1 MKKKGIN
8 LLFNKEDYRKIDNF
22 FYRVRLL
29 VTIMAVF
36 LLLISIFFFFVLLN
50 QNKQL
55 NLLLEEKKSALASL
69 KNRENESAKVIYL
82 EKKYR
87 LLNEFLKD
95 DAHFYPYYALLNSA
109 LSETTQSA
117 QLKLFKINKNR
128 DVDFKVTFNNFSEL
142 TLFLRFVESEKFI
155 KNFENLIL
163 KNFTINTGGKSEKQN
178 YELTFTGRFIPIN
191 ENKN

>member
-22 FYRVRLL
+22 FYQVRLL

-36 LLLISIFFFFVLLN
+36 LLLISIFFFFALFN

-55 NLLLEEKKSALASL
+55 NLLLEEKSSALASL

-109 LSETTQSA
+109 LSETTSSA

-163 KNFTINTGGKSEKQN
+163 KNFTINTGGTSEKQN